1 MIKAVIFDLDGTLL
15 NTLEDLANASNFALR
30 SCGYNEH
37 PIKDYIRFVGSGRYI
52 LMKRILPEEDKN
64 NEEAIKKVLKLFD
77 EYYGEHMH
85 DTTKP
90 YDGIYELIKE
100 LKIKNIKLAV
110 VSNKPDEFAGE
121 TVNRYFENDFEITYG
136 QRPNHAVK
144 PDPKTVYEV
153 MEYLNVTKEECIYVG
168 DSDVDMKTAQ
178 NAGVKSIGVAWG
190 FRGEEELKSAG
201 ADYIIRTPQ
210 ELVNLL

>member
-30 SCGYNEH
+30 SCGYNEN

-64 NEEAIKKVLKLFD
+64 NEEAIEKVLKLFD

-121 TVNRYFENDFEITYG
+121 TVNRYFGNDFEIKYG

-144 PDPKTVYEV
+144 PDPKTVNEV